1 MKLAKFAISFII
13 TLVFTIALSLQFGQV
28 PPLGKFLDPFNGF
41 LQNAE
46 GKQLYYDPVLQ
57 LEDLHQNVT
66 VLYDSLLFPHV
77 FAADDHDLYF
87 AQGYITASH
96 RLWQMEFLTHAAA
109 GRVSEIVGER
119 AINFDKMQRREGM
132 VYGAENMLKAIKS
145 NDTTRAIVQSYT
157 DGVNAYINSLSYAA
171 LPIEYKLLNYEP
183 EPWTPLKTTLLFMN
197 MKDDLSGHDVDLENT
212 NMVQILGKERYDFL
226 YPDRISGTEPV
237 IPTVKS
243 WDFKPLVI
251 DTPKVALQPG
261 FIIKEVTVRPG
272 GEPRAMEKPDSDNG
286 SNNWAVSGK
295 KTRSGRPILSNDPHL
310 GLNLPSIWF
319 VMQLHAPGV
328 NVMGGTLPGMP
339 GVVIGF
345 NDSIA
350 WGLTNATR
358 DVRDWYKIEFTDR
371 DRLEYY
377 YDNKRLKTQIAV
389 EEIKVRYANP
399 VYDTI
404 VFTHYGP
411 VVYDRNYSGNDQ
423 MQAKQNFAL
432 QWMAHEPSQELLSI
446 YKINRARNYQE
457 YVNALTYFSSP
468 AQNVAFASASGDI
481 ALWIQGKFPAK
492 WKEQGK
498 FLMDGSQSAFD
509 WQAYIPQS
517 QNAHI
522 LNPERG
528 FVSSANQYPVDSTYP
543 YYVYDDSYEH
553 YRNRRINAQLGDMNN
568 ITPQDMMRLQNDTY
582 NLKAAESLPLMLDSL
597 DLGELDAQQKD
608 IYDMLRNW
616 DYRNDLDKTAP
627 TVYDVW
633 WDQLYQMIWDEFT
646 LNDRVVDYPSVANT
660 LWMMKNHPEDTC
672 FDMVSTTARES
683 LSEVLQLSFKETVQT
698 LEQWKE
704 ENGKE
709 YTWGTYKGTFI
720 RHLLQLEPF
729 SKYDLQVPGGEHIV
743 SANKENHGQS
753 WKMVVELGNP
763 VRAWG
768 IYPGGQSGNPGSY
781 YYDNMI
787 DDWASGKH
795 YPLVYMYTID
805 DRRNAFL
812 FSQSLQP

>member
-1 MKLAKFAISFII
+1 MKLVKFAISLII
-13 TLVFTIALSLQFGQV
+13 TLIFTIVLSMQFGQV

-46 GKQLYYDPVLQ
+46 GRQPRGGPFNYDPVLQ
-57 LEDLHQNVT
+57 LEELHQNVT
-66 VLYDSLLFPHV
+66 ILYDSLLIPHV
-77 FAADDHDLYF
+77 FAADDHDLYY

-109 GRVSEIVGER
+109 GRISEIVGEGEPY
-119 AINFDKMQRREGM
+119 INFDKMQRRKGM
-132 VYGAENMLKAIKS
+132 VYGAENMLKAINK
-145 NDTTRAIVQSYT
+145 NDTSHAMVMAYT
-157 DGVNAYINSLSYAA
+157 AGINAYVRSLNYAA
-171 LPIEYKLLNYEP
+171 LPIEYKLLNYRP
-183 EPWTPLKTTLLFMN
+183 EPWTPLKTALLFMN
-197 MKDDLSGHDVDLENT
+197 MKDDLSGHDEDLENT

-226 YPDRISGTEPV
+226 YPDWVTGTDPV
-237 IPTVKS
+237 IPPKKS
-243 WDFKPLVI
+243 WDFNPLAI
-251 DTPKVALQPG
+251 DTPEVVLQQG
-261 FIIKEVTVRPG
+261 FMIKEVL
-272 GEPRAMEKPDSDNG
+272 EKPDPDNG
-286 SNNWAVSGK
+286 SNNWVVSGE
-295 KTRSGRPILSNDPHL
+295 KTRSGRPIFSNDPHL

-358 DVRDWYKIEFTDR
+358 DARDWYKIAFADDER
-371 DRLEYY
+371 SEYY
-377 YDNKRLKTQIAV
+377 YDNKRLKTQTVV
-389 EEIKVRYANP
+389 EEFKVRHAQP

-411 VVYDRNYSGNDQ
+411 VVYDRNYPGNDPI
-423 MQAKQNFAL
+423 QAQQNFAL
-432 QWMAHEPSQELLSI
+432 RWMAHEPSQEILSI
-446 YKINRARNYQE
+446 YQINRARNYQE

-468 AQNVAFASASGDI
+468 AQNVAFAAANGDI
-481 ALWIQGKFPAK
+481 ALWIQGKFPVK

-509 WQAYIPQS
+509 WQAYIPQP
-517 QNAHI
+517 QNAHV

-528 FVSSANQYPVDSTYP
+528 FVSSANQYPVDSAYP

-553 YRNRRINAQLGDMNN
+553 FRNRRINAQLRDMGSN
-568 ITPQDMMRLQNDTY
+568 ITPQDMMQLQNDTY

-597 DLGELDAQQKD
+597 DLGELNGEQKD
-608 IYDMLRNW
+608 VYDVLRNW
-616 DYRNDLDKTAP
+616 DLRNDVDKTAP

-633 WDQLYQMIWDEFT
+633 WSHLFQMIWDEFDKED
-646 LNDRVVDYPSVANT
+646 LVVNYPSAAHT
-660 LWMMKNHPEDTC
+660 LWIMKNHPEDTC
-672 FDMVSTTARES
+672 FDMVNTTMREN
-683 LSEVLQLSFKETVQT
+683 LSDVLQLSFNQAVQT
-698 LEQWKE
+698 LEDWKAE
-704 ENGKE
+704 HNKE
-709 YTWGTYKGTFI
+709 YTWGVYKGTFI
-720 RHLLQLEPF
+720 RHLLPPLASFGRYNLE
-729 SKYDLQVPGGEHIV
+729 VPGGQNIV
-743 SANKENHGQS
+743 SANKQNHGQS
-753 WKMVVELGNP
+753 WKMIVELGNP

-795 YPLVYMYTID
+795 YPLVYMYTVD
-805 DRRNAFL
+805 DRRNATL
-812 FSQSLQP
+812 FSQSFQH